1 MDSFFEER
9 VSSCVGCR
17 PFPMRPSRTWSST
30 SCSRSFCSASAK
42 PSAPTPSPSSCS
54 TSTNELVARAA
65 KGLEEEVEVG
75 TRIPVGQGFAGRVAA
90 ERRTVTIDDVDHA
103 GVLNPIL
110 REKGVKS
117 LLGAP
122 LIAGGRVL
130 GVVHVGTLRPGR
142 SHWTPRYSSSRP
154 TGRRWRSTTVAPTR
168 RSAVANR
175 LRRLHGV
182 TDVALTN
189 LSTSAL
195 LDSSSSGCA
204 KSSASTCAILLLDEQ
219 RNELVATAAAGLE
232 EEVEAAVRIP
242 VGRGFAG
249 RVAADIRPVVVSD
262 VDRADIYNPILR
274 EKGIKSLLGAPLLAG
289 GRLLGVIHVGTLTP
303 RTFTADEADLLQNA
317 AERAAL
323 GLERDGL
330 RAADRARPDPESL
343 RAGRVAR
350 AAYPTAAVLGSALTL
365 HARAGA
371 LAPDEEE
378 ALRTILAEQARRLA
392 TVVDQLLDLSGW
404 RRGQSRSGAARSVR
418 DLVERTLVELSP
430 DERIEVDV
438 DPELEV
444 DADPGHVERIV
455 SNLVADALR
464 RGAPPIVVTAG
475 RTDGELELVEDGGA
489 GVPEDVRARLFD
501 EFVRSA
507 ESATTW
513 QRSRPRHRAVVC
525 ARPGRRPAPR
535 PSGRPRRTLS
545 LRPAR
550 GGSRGVGPQ
559 SVSELLLAF
568 PVIDRRS
575 RPPGT

>member
-1 MDSFFEER
+1 
-9 VSSCVGCR
+9 
-17 PFPMRPSRTWSST
+17 MRPSRTWSST

-130 GVVHVGTLRPGR
+130 GVVHVGTL
-142 SHWTPRYSSSRP
+142 TPRAFHDGTPQILQFAADRAALAIDHGRAYAAAR
-154 TGRRWRSTTVAPTR
+154 GRRPAAPAPQRHR
-168 RSAVANR
+168 R
-175 LRRLHGV
+175 
-182 TDVALTN
+182 
-189 LSTSAL
+189 
-195 LDSSSSGCA
+195 CA
-204 KSSASTCAILLLDEQ
+204 DEPLDE
-219 RNELVATAAAGLE
+219 RVARRARRPDARSPRRRHVRDPPPRRTAERARRDGRRRPRGGGR
-232 EEVEAAVRIP
+232 AAVRIP

-303 RTFTADEADLLQNA
+303 RTFTAGRGRPAP
-317 AERAAL
+317 ERRRACGSRPRA
-323 GLERDGL
+323 RDGL

-350 AAYPTAAVLGSALTL
+350 AASPTAAVLGSALTL

-378 ALRTILAEQARRLA
+378 ALRTILAEQAQRLA
-392 TVVDQLLDLSGW
+392 TVVDQLLDLSRLGTRAVEI
-404 RRGQSRSGAARSVR
+404 RRERDRCATSSSTRWSR
-418 DLVERTLVELSP
+418 LSP
-430 DERIEVDV
+430 DQRARSRSTSIR
-438 DPELEV
+438 
-444 DADPGHVERIV
+444 ARG
-455 SNLVADALR
+455 R
-464 RGAPPIVVTAG
+464 RGPVASSASCRTSLRTRSG
-475 RTDGELELVEDGGA
+475 RVRRPSSSPRGGTDGELELVVEDGGA

-507 ESATTW
+507 ESATTSAAVSASP
-513 QRSRPRHRAVVC
+513 SRGRMRTPRAATCSSTVRATAAHAFASSC
-525 ARPGRRPAPR
+525 PRRISRRRPPERLGATAR
-535 PSGRPRRTLS
+535 LPSN
-545 LRPAR
+545 
-550 GGSRGVGPQ
+550 
-559 SVSELLLAF
+559 
-568 PVIDRRS
+568 
-575 RPPGT
+575 RPPVRPPRT